1 MFNSIRVRHLALELE
16 LPWFFRKTSPSFVHV
31 IIRGCPL
38 TFSCLFMREYGK
50 VSSLMSLGVKFS
62 EKNCLNASDLF
73 FVVL

>member
-16 LPWFFRKTSPSFVHV
+16 LPWFFRQTSPSFVHV

-38 TFSCLFMREYGK
+38 TFSGLFMREYGK